1 MSKIERNRQGTE
13 DGVPLVLY
21 LHQLYAT
28 TRIEQAWA
36 LHVRRM
42 ADYGFDRMLY
52 SNACLPA
59 GVGVLE
65 DTLILSN
72 HARSFIDPFMSS
84 GMWRN
89 GIFLRRAEE
98 RGLRSILWHPDKL
111 RLTPEERSVLAF
123 RHAHDVSAG
132 CTVSFRGLGV
142 LGRAA
147 VGLCAR
153 VGLTQEHVDA
163 IWERHGQAIEV
174 MNIAF
179 HLRVATLP
187 VDLPGRM
194 LTPRQREVLC
204 WASDG
209 KTVQDIAQLMEL
221 TAPTVEKHLRLA
233 RAALGVQTTTQAV
246 LKASFLNQLFRVGGA
261 AQAGG
266 PERIPAG

>member
-1 MSKIERNRQGTE
+1 MDGIVRDGTE
-13 DGVPLVLY
+13 DGMSLVGY
-21 LHQLYAT
+21 LHQLYAAS
-28 TRIEQAWA
+28 RIEQAWA
-36 LHVRRM
+36 LHVCQM

-72 HARSFIDPFMSS
+72 HARSFLDPFLAS
-84 GMWRN
+84 GMWRH
-89 GIFLRRAEE
+89 GVFLRRAEA
-98 RGLRSILWHPDKL
+98 RGLRSILWHHRDL
-111 RLTPEERSVLAF
+111 LLTPEERGVLAF
-123 RHAHDVSAG
+123 RHTHRVIAG
-132 CTVSFRGLGV
+132 CTVSFQGLGV

-153 VGLTQEHVDA
+153 PGLTQQDVDA
-163 IWERHGQAIEV
+163 IWQRHGQAIEV

-187 VDLPGRM
+187 VDLPGRK

-209 KTVQDIAQLMEL
+209 KTVEDIAQLMGL

-246 LKASFLNQLFRVGGA
+246 LKASFLNQLFRVGPA
-261 AQAGG
+261 
-266 PERIPAG
+266 PEPLEAEKIPA